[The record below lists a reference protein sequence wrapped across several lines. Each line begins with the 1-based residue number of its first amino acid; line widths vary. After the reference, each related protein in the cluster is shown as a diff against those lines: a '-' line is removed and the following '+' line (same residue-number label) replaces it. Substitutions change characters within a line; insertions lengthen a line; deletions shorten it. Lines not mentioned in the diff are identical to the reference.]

1 MKLSF
6 QKISQN
12 TWFSLA
18 VFFIFVIFFI
28 MTLWGENGLF
38 RLVELNRLKT
48 EILHEKQRVL
58 EENLVHFQEIQ
69 RLKKLKYIEQQARS
83 DMGYL
88 LENETLFVIPEN

>member
-1 MKLSF
+1 
-6 QKISQN
+6 
-12 TWFSLA
+12 
-18 VFFIFVIFFI
+18 